1 MSDRCQTHKARACQK
16 CAGDAGVHP
25 GIRAQWREDFSS
37 EIVRCSWSEEAHLA
51 FLDALEAAEADAR
64 RWKQIAKNFSEDCTV
79 TEREVD
85 RLAGVVAK
93 VRELADQWKA
103 GRSPNGGRQLL
114 SVTDVVDRLNAA
126 LEQADRDAAEWRE
139 IHRGMRDDR
148 DPS

>member
-16 CAGDAGVHP
+16 CAEDAEVHP
-25 GIRAQWREDFSS
+25 GIRKQWREDFSS

-79 TEREVD
+79 TEREAE

-93 VRELADQWKA
+93 VRELARVQAIACQAQHRADHARNWLDVLA
-103 GRSPNGGRQLL
+103 LL
-114 SVTDVVDRLNAA
+114 D
-126 LEQADRDAAEWRE
+126 QAD
-139 IHRGMRDDR
+139 
-148 DPS
+148 PS